1 MKRARHDRME
11 WYPLYTPHFSLQQQD
26 RLACRIAE
34 MGQPTGPWLLGILAP
49 GTSPNTGHSRGI
61 RLDPW
66 HLINK
71 FSLMSQPQCPEADG
85 AAPGIPDDF
94 WVPGNHFYISFE
106 LVQEFPVYSS
116 EALIYFLSY
125 FWFIKIT
132 LPFTRK
138 ITSSRT

>member
-1 MKRARHDRME
+1 
-11 WYPLYTPHFSLQQQD
+11 
-26 RLACRIAE
+26 
-34 MGQPTGPWLLGILAP
+34 
-49 GTSPNTGHSRGI
+49 
-61 RLDPW
+61 
-66 HLINK
+66 
-71 FSLMSQPQCPEADG
+71 MSQPQCPEADG